1 VCDALTPLV
10 LTPDLPYR
18 ARQPFAGQRSTVLV
32 MDGAA
37 LGQLAPLR
45 LDPAAHWRLAC
56 CRAALEQGEPDR
68 LAFEEVL
75 LGLLPQAQAA
85 ASDADRTS
93 DRAVERARELLAS
106 DPSSSRSLSD
116 IAQAVA
122 ASPFHLARRF
132 KRANGV
138 GLHRY
143 RTRLRM
149 ALALA
154 RLGDGA
160 TDLTALALDLGFN
173 SHSHFSAAF
182 GAHFGVAPSR
192 ARDLLGCRARI

>member
-1 VCDALTPLV
+1 
-10 LTPDLPYR
+10 
-18 ARQPFAGQRSTVLV
+18 
-32 MDGAA
+32 
-37 LGQLAPLR
+37 
-45 LDPAAHWRLAC
+45 
-56 CRAALEQGEPDR
+56 
-68 LAFEEVL
+68 
-75 LGLLPQAQAA
+75 
-85 ASDADRTS
+85 
-93 DRAVERARELLAS
+93 
-106 DPSSSRSLSD
+106 
-116 IAQAVA
+116 VA